1 MDGGEA
7 AAPAHELLLMRATGI
22 YCWPKPTMGRT
33 IFGAHTGALLLTN
46 QRLVFMSSG
55 GTDAWS
61 KMAWGA
67 LGLGPDAVANA
78 TMAVDLG
85 RTLVGWIGSR
95 FGERELG
102 RPIGIGSAARLA
114 DGSVCV
120 PLTEL
125 SDYRFVRRRFST
137 FLSIACAAPG
147 GGRPLAFSFSTNV
160 ALPGG
165 EQWETAIRAARE
177 ALLTDPA

>member
-61 KMAWGA
+61 KMAW
-67 LGLGPDAVANA
+67 VA
-78 TMAVDLG
+78 
-85 RTLVGWIGSR
+85 
-95 FGERELG
+95 
-102 RPIGIGSAARLA
+102 RPRARRGGQC
-114 DGSVCV
+114 DH
-120 PLTEL
+120 
-125 SDYRFVRRRFST
+125 
-137 FLSIACAAPG
+137 
-147 GGRPLAFSFSTNV
+147 GGRPRPDA
-160 ALPGG
+160 GG
-165 EQWETAIRAARE
+165 LDRKSLR
-177 ALLTDPA
+177 